1 MALKKCARKNNA
13 GAVLIPAGEKESS
26 AVKINARK
34 ETGSLNFD

>member
-1 MALKKCARKNNA
+1 VLGKLRWKNNA